1 MCSVITL
8 YFEGGGK
15 AGRHDWVPQLPA
27 EYRPTLVCWCSDLST
42 AGFSMHPLRRGA
54 DWSFNVCSSCPGV
67 ILVRI
72 AGSVSLTDRAADM
85 SKKTAALFI
94 ELSKEKA
101 ALVRTA
107 TALTTVRREG
117 KANVNILDVEEDDG
131 VDD

>member
-8 YFEGGGK
+8 YSEGGGK

-27 EYRPTLVCWCSDLST
+27 EYRPTLQAFRRIHQDAALIGV
-42 AGFSMHPLRRGA
+42 SMFAHLA
-54 DWSFNVCSSCPGV
+54 SGV

-72 AGSVSLTDRAADM
+72 AGPVSVTDRAADM

-101 ALVRTA
+101 ALVRMA
-107 TALTTVRREG
+107 TALTTVRRKG